1 MLTIKL
7 ATDNRI
13 DLARLIDR
21 RCRILFPIAF
31 IAGSAAIFLR

>member
-1 MLTIKL
+1 MLTTKL
-7 ATDNRI
+7 ATNRT

-31 IAGSAAIFLR
+31 VVASAAIFMR